1 MDGERGRDG
10 GRKEDGRRRG
20 GGEEQ
25 EEEDQQGQEG
35 LDYDKEQEELQLEEA

>member
-1 MDGERGRDG
+1 MDGERGRGG
-10 GRKEDGRRRG
+10 GRKEDGRRRR

-35 LDYDKEQEELQLEEA
+35 LDYDKEQEELELE